1 MMKNK
6 WIIVLCFL
14 LLILAGILLLMAKRS
29 LQKLPA
35 EESMEKIKTV
45 DEEKTEGGSGTN
57 MNDEFS
63 IFSNVTITGIDLS
76 TLTDEELDV
85 LYIQAKYCQ
94 AMTDVDIETM
104 RENVPEDMT
113 FTHMSG
119 MKQTREEYFADI
131 ADGSL
136 NYFTIGIENPVVKVD
151 GDRATVS
158 STSVLN
164 ANAYGARGTY
174 RMKGTHHYQK
184 QGDAWLASNG

>member
-14 LLILAGILLLMAKRS
+14 LVILAGILLLMAKRS
-29 LQKLPA
+29 LQKIPA

-45 DEEKTEGGSGTN
+45 DEQKTEEGSGTN

-104 RENVPEDMT
+104 REIVPEDMT

-158 STSVLN
+158 FTSVLN

>member
-1 MMKNK
+1 MMNNK

-14 LLILAGILLLMAKRS
+14 LVILAGILLLMAKRS

-45 DEEKTEGGSGTN
+45 YEEKTEGGSGTN

-85 LYIQAKYCQ
+85 LYMQAKYYQ

-104 RENVPEDMT
+104 REIVPEDMT

-158 STSVLN
+158 FTSVLN

>member
-1 MMKNK
+1 
-6 WIIVLCFL
+6 
-14 LLILAGILLLMAKRS
+14 MAKRS

-158 STSVLN
+158 FTSVLN

-174 RMKGTHHYQK
+174 RMKGTHDYQK
-184 QGDAWLASNG
+184 QGDAWLVSNG

>member
-14 LLILAGILLLMAKRS
+14 LVILVGILLLMAKRS
-29 LQKLPA
+29 LQKSPA

-104 RENVPEDMT
+104 LEIVPEDMT

-119 MKQTREEYFADI
+119 MKQTREEYFVDI

-158 STSVLN
+158 FTSVLN

-184 QGDAWLASNG
+184 QGDAWLTSNG

>member
-6 WIIVLCFL
+6 WIIVLSFL
-14 LLILAGILLLMAKRS
+14 LVFVAATLLLMTKRS
-29 LQKLPA
+29 LQKIPA
-35 EESMEKIKTV
+35 EKCMEKIKSM
-45 DEEKTEGGSGTN
+45 DKEKPEGGSGTN
-57 MNDEFS
+57 VNDEFS
-63 IFSNVTITGIDLS
+63 TFSNVAITGIDLS

-94 AMTDVDIETM
+94 AMTDADIETM
-104 RENVPEDMT
+104 REIVPEDMT

-119 MKQTREEYFADI
+119 MQQTREEYFADI
-131 ADGSL
+131 EDGSL

-158 STSVLN
+158 FTSVLN
-164 ANAYGARGTY
+164 ANAYGAKGTY

>member
-1 MMKNK
+1 
-6 WIIVLCFL
+6 
-14 LLILAGILLLMAKRS
+14 MAKRS

-57 MNDEFS
+57 INDEFS

-104 RENVPEDMT
+104 REIVPEDMT

-158 STSVLN
+158 FTSVLN
-164 ANAYGARGTY
+164 ANAYGARGIY

>member
-1 MMKNK
+1 MIKNK
-6 WIIVLCFL
+6 WIIVLSFL
-14 LLILAGILLLMAKRS
+14 LVIVAGTLLLMVKRS
-29 LQKLPA
+29 LQTIPA
-35 EESMEKIKTV
+35 EERLEKIKAV
-45 DEEKTEGGSGTN
+45 EEEKTQGGSGTN
-57 MNDEFS
+57 MNDAFS
-63 IFSNVTITGIDLS
+63 TFSNVTITGIDLS

-94 AMTDVDIETM
+94 AMTDADIETM
-104 RENVPEDMT
+104 REIVPEDMT

-131 ADGSL
+131 EDGSL

-158 STSVLN
+158 FTSVLN

-184 QGDAWLASNG
+184 QGDVWLASNG

>member
-1 MMKNK
+1 MKNK

-14 LLILAGILLLMAKRS
+14 LVILAGILLLMAKRS
-29 LQKLPA
+29 LQKIPA

-45 DEEKTEGGSGTN
+45 DEQKTEGDSGTN

-104 RENVPEDMT
+104 REIVPEDMT

-158 STSVLN
+158 FTSVLN

>member
-14 LLILAGILLLMAKRS
+14 LVILVGILLLMAKRS

-104 RENVPEDMT
+104 REIVPEDMT

-158 STSVLN
+158 FTSVLN

>member
-1 MMKNK
+1 
-6 WIIVLCFL
+6 
-14 LLILAGILLLMAKRS
+14 MAKRS

-57 MNDEFS
+57 LNDEFS

-104 RENVPEDMT
+104 REIVPEDMT
-113 FTHMSG
+113 FTHMCG

-158 STSVLN
+158 FTSVLN